1 MLNRPTSPNRKAGD
15 RPFASITAPQV
26 LTALQ
31 SVEAKGRFESATRM
45 REAIGA
51 IFRFAVATGRAENDP
66 TFALRGAL
74 AIPKVA
80 HRAAVLEPKAFGAM
94 LRAIDGFQGQPTTR
108 ACLQLMALLFPRPGE
123 LRLAEWS
130 EFDIAK
136 AAWNIPAKRTK
147 MRREHACPLPRQAVE
162 ILEAPRSITGRGA
175 LVFPGL
181 RTDKR
186 PISENTLN
194 GALRRLGYSKDEA
207 TAHGFRAT
215 ASTMLNECGLWSHDA
230 IERALANQDPN
241 AVRRAYARGAYSDER
256 VRMARWWADHLDVL
270 RASAANRRET

>member
-1 MLNRPTSPNRKAGD
+1 
-15 RPFASITAPQV
+15 
-26 LTALQ
+26 
-31 SVEAKGRFESATRM
+31 
-45 REAIGA
+45 
-51 IFRFAVATGRAENDP
+51 
-66 TFALRGAL
+66 
-74 AIPKVA
+74 
-80 HRAAVLEPKAFGAM
+80 
-94 LRAIDGFQGQPTTR
+94 
-108 ACLQLMALLFPRPGE
+108 
-123 LRLAEWS
+123 
-130 EFDIAK
+130 
-136 AAWNIPAKRTK
+136 

-162 ILEAPRSITGRGA
+162 ILEALRSITGRGA

-230 IERALANQDPN
+230 IERALAHQDPN

-256 VRMARWWADHLDVL
+256 VRMAQWRADHLDEL
-270 RASAANRRET
+270 RARAADRREALERTRTEGRWRVSWLRLAVPHCPQQGTKAAYGLLNQSEGLWPRS